1 MPNRRLRGSDA
12 AVLPR
17 KRRACRF
24 DELGTSA
31 TRDGA
36 FAREQTFTYGRILY
50 TLFAHVVNHNYFWL
64 LCRSSGPVVSE
75 PFATQVL
82 PQSLAH
88 AGSARCIL
96 SGAGASGLVRIGSI
110 RAKSFCCSTLRLWS
124 VLPGGTLAMSVR
136 AQISRRDL
144 LKYLGS
150 AGIGLAVSPILRS
163 DSQTHSPVTFV
174 DVARSAGITF
184 QHDDAASSEKY
195 LIETMGSGCG
205 WIDYDQNGLL
215 DLYVV
220 NGAATRVYS
229 PKRPLSSALY
239 RNNGDGTFTD
249 VTSKAG
255 VGAEGLFGMGVA
267 VGDYNNDGFPELF
280 VLGYGRCILYHN
292 NGDGTFTDVTT
303 RAGVENSGRWASSA
317 AWFDYDNAG
326 HLDLVI
332 ANYVDWSP
340 ERNFYCGDQGPGMR
354 SYCHPDDFRGQP
366 PTLYH
371 NNGDGTFTDVSQH
384 SGLGS
389 KGGNGLGVVTFDYDD
404 DGWQD
409 IFIAN
414 DHMPNFLFHNNRDG
428 TFREVG
434 YAAGVAVSAD
444 GLFEAGMGTDAADAT
459 GSGRMDLTVT
469 HLDMQLARFYQ
480 NLGDQ
485 TFDDA
490 TLRSKIGYATY
501 HMSGFGTRFMDYDND
516 GARDL
521 FMANGHVLDNIQR
534 YHADTRYAEPKLM
547 FRNNG
552 HGVFENVSDLLGPD
566 FQLPRVSRGAA
577 AADFDNDG
585 DLDILVNNNGQAPQL
600 LRNDGG
606 NSNHWLQI
614 LLIGTKSNRDGVGAR
629 VKVSAGNL
637 ILHDQRKGGMSYQ
650 SAQDPRLHFGLGPHS
665 NVDAIEI
672 FWPSGSVTRLAS
684 VKSDQIIA
692 VNEDVGIVER
702 PFPRV
707 PATRVA
713 EN

>member
-1 MPNRRLRGSDA
+1 
-12 AVLPR
+12 
-17 KRRACRF
+17 
-24 DELGTSA
+24 
-31 TRDGA
+31 
-36 FAREQTFTYGRILY
+36 
-50 TLFAHVVNHNYFWL
+50 
-64 LCRSSGPVVSE
+64 
-75 PFATQVL
+75 
-82 PQSLAH
+82 
-88 AGSARCIL
+88 
-96 SGAGASGLVRIGSI
+96 
-110 RAKSFCCSTLRLWS
+110 
-124 VLPGGTLAMSVR
+124 MSVR
-136 AQISRRDL
+136 SQISRRDL

-163 DSQTHSPVTFV
+163 DSQPQSSVTFV
-174 DVARSAGITF
+174 DVARSGGITF
-184 QHDDAASSEKY
+184 QHDNAASTEKY

-215 DLYVV
+215 DLYLV

-249 VTSKAG
+249 VTGKAG
-255 VGAEGLFGMGVA
+255 VGAEGLFGMGMT
-267 VGDYNNDGFPELF
+267 VGDYDNDGFPDLF

-292 NGDGTFTDVTT
+292 NGNGTFTDVTT

-317 AWFDYDNAG
+317 AWFDYDNDG
-326 HLDLVI
+326 RLDLVI

-371 NNGDGTFTDVSQH
+371 NNGDGTFTDVSRP
-384 SGLGS
+384 SGLGL

-459 GSGRMDLTVT
+459 GSGRMDLAVT

-552 HGVFENVSDLLGPD
+552 HGVFENISDLLGPD

-577 AADFDNDG
+577 IADFDNDG

-606 NSNHWLQI
+606 NTNHWLQI

-629 VKVSAGNL
+629 VKVSAGKL
-637 ILHDQRKGGMSYQ
+637 ILKDQRKGGMSYQ
-650 SAQDPRLHFGLGPHS
+650 SAQDPRLHFGLGPQS
-665 NVDAIEI
+665 KVDAIEI
-672 FWPSGSVTRLAS
+672 FWPSGGVTRLAN

-692 VNEDVGIVER
+692 VKEDGGIVER
-702 PFPRV
+702 PFPPV

-713 EN
+713 EK